1 MEGERVN
8 TKARQLLDAE
18 GKPVGV
24 IWPIA
29 VYRRLI
35 VAIGKGDPDVGRP
48 LKKFFGVALLRQE
61 REHAVSKRG
70 KLRAQVKRKL
80 GLAR

>member
-18 GKPVGV
+18 GKPVEV

-35 VAIGKGDPDVGRP
+35 VAIGKGDPDVGRLP
-48 LKKFFGVALLRQE
+48 KKLSGIALLRQE
-61 REHAVSKRG
+61 REHAVG
-70 KLRAQVKRKL
+70 QAWQPL
-80 GLAR
+80 GASQARTGTG